1 MKDDVAQQFIVGVG
15 ASAGG
20 LEAIRALLKSA
31 PNDAPASYVIAQH
44 MSPTQRS
51 MLQPLI
57 ARETH
62 LQVEE
67 ISDPVVP
74 LKNTVYVAPP
84 NADVIFDEGMLKL
97 VPPSNEI
104 AAPKPSVDR
113 LFRTL
118 AEGVGSLAIGVVL
131 SGTGSDGSA
140 GVKAIREAGG
150 ITFAQDDKTA
160 KYDGMPNS
168 ALETGCIDLIL
179 SPVEIGKRLE
189 SLSLTVPRL
198 AEVMKGDDDQ
208 TPLAEILQ
216 IVLAKTR
223 VDFRDYKPTTILRRL
238 ERRMIALGMANQ
250 RDYAAY
256 CREHDEEIEAL
267 YRDFLIS
274 VTRFF
279 RDPEEY
285 AELKPLIEQM
295 VDYIPARPI
304 RIWVAGCAT
313 GEEAYSIAIMFC
325 EALGGLKK
333 GRERGIQIFATD
345 IDDNALRVARS
356 GRYSLGSLNDV
367 PQAFINQY
375 FDVSDTSAMVHPD
388 LKSMI
393 LFSLHNVIQDPP
405 FMNIDMICCRNL
417 LIYFGPV
424 LQDRAF
430 ANFHY
435 SLGDRGLVFLGTA
448 DSAGVSPDLFKETE
462 TGKKFL
468 RKRVNHGVNY
478 SKRARHVPYS
488 ARPSVEALPKFDG
501 GEDEDLRPPERINAM
516 VRALVASLGRNA
528 LLLTRDLS
536 IVEIFG
542 DLTQFISIKG
552 GRTRLEFDHNL
563 LIEPLAAEVRVLSTM
578 LDENQASRR
587 GFKRKFEHASGEVV
601 QLEMFLLNDPDLRED
616 LFLVVFHSLGAAD
629 QDVSTAPA
637 DDALAKKYPEDVQA
651 LRDELTLTRD
661 ALNQTVERWETTNE
675 ELKSANEELQSNN
688 EELQSVNEELE
699 TSNEELQSTNE
710 ELVTVNEAYQ
720 VQADELNEVN
730 EELDAIL
737 TQIEVPL
744 VIFDLKLAVSRFSL
758 SAAKMFKLVSSDG
771 QPHVSQ
777 LALPPGFPP
786 LAEFC
791 DRALRLGEPIVR
803 EFTTDVRLWRLSCA
817 PYTNQRG
824 EIQGG
829 TLFVTFSDE
838 ASELAMLL
846 DQMPGRM
853 LHRTRHGR
861 ILRASRAAAEDLG
874 HTTMSIVDRNIYDLL
889 DPVTADEAR
898 REAEEFL
905 DSTRDQ
911 DALQQDRTIEETGE
925 RLVLAVERRRHRS
938 RDGEET
944 IFATAQNITELVEK
958 EEELSR
964 VNAALRLVL
973 DKAPFYLLHRDR
985 DGRILNVSD
994 AYCRLMGKDPAK
1006 MVGKTLHDF
1015 FVSDDADAILAGGI
1029 AALDGAAGSDRA
1041 VMHIATPSGRRVFDI
1056 ARVVLPGPQGGN
1068 GTICSVATDVTDAT
1082 EERERSQDDIARLEH
1097 ALSDAGVSVMQLNSH
1112 GRILKANPKAA
1123 EILKS
1128 GVDGLVGSTIAQVLT
1143 ADSAAAFMGRLFSFL
1158 ESDRSTDAFLFS
1170 LVLAD
1175 DAENPIPTFRIWKR
1189 IGGAGYDEAEV
1200 LSIGYVIPEQV

>member
-1 MKDDVAQQFIVGVG
+1 MKDEVSEQFIVGVG

-31 PNDAPASYVIAQH
+31 PKDAPASYVIAQH

-62 LQVEE
+62 LHVEE
-67 ISDPVVP
+67 ISTPIVP
-74 LKNTVYVAPP
+74 QKNAVYVAPP
-84 NADVIFDEGMLKL
+84 NSDVIYDDGKLRL
-97 VPPSNEI
+97 VPPSNQI

-118 AEGVGSLAIGVVL
+118 AEEAGSLAIGVVL

-150 ITFAQDDKTA
+150 ITFAQDDKSA

-198 AEVMKGDDDQ
+198 AEVMKNDDDQ

-238 ERRMIALGMANQ
+238 ERRMIALGMESQ
-250 RDYAAY
+250 RDYANY
-256 CREHDEEIEAL
+256 CREHSEEVDAL
-267 YRDFLIS
+267 FRDFLIS

-285 AELKPLIEQM
+285 AGLKPLVEQL
-295 VDYIPARPI
+295 VSDLPARPI

-313 GEEAYSIAIMFC
+313 GEEAYSVAILVC
-325 EALGGLKK
+325 EAMGGLNRA
-333 GRERGIQIFATD
+333 RERGIQVFATD
-345 IDDNALRVARS
+345 IDEHALQVART
-356 GRYSLGSLNDV
+356 GRYSLGALNDV
-367 PQAFINQY
+367 PEAFIEKY
-375 FDVSDTSAMVHPD
+375 FEVSDLSATVHPD
-388 LKSMI
+388 LKAMI

-405 FMNIDMICCRNL
+405 FMSIDMICCRNL

-424 LQDRAF
+424 LQDRTF

-435 SLGDRGLVFLGTA
+435 SLNDSGIVFLGTA
-448 DSAGVSPDLFKETE
+448 DSAGVSPDLFKEVE

-468 RKRVNHGVNY
+468 RKRLNHDVNY
-478 SKRARHVPYS
+478 AKRARHVPYAHPRVEIMQS
-488 ARPSVEALPKFDG
+488 SGRPE
-501 GEDEDLRPPERINAM
+501 EEELRPPERINAM

-528 LLLTRDLS
+528 MLLTRDLS

-542 DLTQFISIKG
+542 DLTQFISIQG

-578 LDENQASRR
+578 LDENQSSRR
-587 GFKRKFEHASGEVV
+587 GFKRRFEHSSGEVV
-601 QLEMFLLNDPDLRED
+601 QLEMFLLSDPDLRED
-616 LFLVVFHSLGAAD
+616 LFLVVFHSLDASEDEAEAEAD
-629 QDVSTAPA
+629 VA
-637 DDALAKKYPEDVQA
+637 DGSLNKQYPEDIQV
-651 LRDELTLTRD
+651 LRDELTMTRD

-737 TQIEVPL
+737 TQIEAPL
-744 VIFDLKLAVSRFSL
+744 VIFDLKLAVIRCSL
-758 SAAKMFKLVSSDG
+758 SAAKMFKLPAPDG
-771 QPHVSQ
+771 RPHVSQ

-786 LAEFC
+786 LAEIC
-791 DRALRLGEPIVR
+791 DRAIRLGEPLVR
-803 EFTTDVRLWRLSCA
+803 EFTTDARLWRLSCA

-824 EIQGG
+824 EIEGG
-829 TLFVTFSDE
+829 TLFVTSSDE
-838 ASELAMLL
+838 ASELAILL

-853 LHRTRHGR
+853 MHRTRFGR
-861 ILRASRAAAEDLG
+861 VLRASRLAAEDFG
-874 HTTMSIVDRNIYDLL
+874 HDTNSIVGRNISDLL
-889 DPVTADEAR
+889 DAKSAGEAR
-898 REAEEFL
+898 EDAEAFL
-905 DSTRDQ
+905 DSNLDQ
-911 DALQQDRTIEETGE
+911 DSMIQDRVVAETGK

-938 RDGEET
+938 HDGEET
-944 IFATAQNITELVEK
+944 IFATGQDITDLVEK
-958 EEELSR
+958 EEQLSR
-964 VNAALRLVL
+964 VNAELRLVL

-985 DGRILNVSD
+985 EGKILNVSD
-994 AYCRLMGKDPAK
+994 AYCSLMGKDPDEI
-1006 MVGKTLHDF
+1006 VGKTVHDF
-1015 FVSDDADAILAGGI
+1015 FAPDDADAVLAGGLE
-1029 AALDGAAGSDRA
+1029 ALEGGTGSERALMNIQTPAGTR
-1041 VMHIATPSGRRVFDI
+1041 VMDV
-1056 ARVVLPGPQGGN
+1056 ARMVLPGSTGAAN
-1068 GTICSVATDVTDAT
+1068 ETICSVATDVTDA
-1082 EERERSQDDIARLEH
+1082 RKASKRSEGDIAQLRD
-1097 ALSDAGVSVMQLNSH
+1097 ALANAGVSVMRLDC
-1112 GRILKANPKAA
+1112 GGTILDANPRASDFLNCPTE
-1123 EILKS
+1123 EI
-1128 GVDGLVGSTIAQVLT
+1128 VGRTVQQIFT
-1143 ADSAAAFMGRLFSFL
+1143 ADSATSFMSRLSEFL
-1158 ESDRSTDAFLFS
+1158 DSDRTTDAFLFDIE
-1170 LVLAD
+1170 LAD
-1175 DAENPIPTFRIWKR
+1175 GSAPPRPTFRIWKR
-1189 IGGAGYDEAEV
+1189 VETGGEPEV
-1200 LSIGYVIPEQV
+1200 LSIGYALPENF